1 MRWLVRQVWWLGV
14 LRAAAASWTCD
25 FMQVEVT
32 TGIALTGPVA
42 YMPTCH
48 CGYLLTRTYT
58 VAKMSTYMY
67 SHVLTIAPTVRI
79 ITGQAEI
86 MKSQNVHRQHQTITT
101 KT

>member
-1 MRWLVRQVWWLGV
+1 
-14 LRAAAASWTCD
+14 
-25 FMQVEVT
+25 MQVEVT

-48 CGYLLTRTYT
+48 CGYLLTHTYT

-86 MKSQNVHRQHQTITT
+86 LTSQNVHRHHQTIPTT
-101 KT
+101 TSTLRSTRPTLDRYCPRAQHLS